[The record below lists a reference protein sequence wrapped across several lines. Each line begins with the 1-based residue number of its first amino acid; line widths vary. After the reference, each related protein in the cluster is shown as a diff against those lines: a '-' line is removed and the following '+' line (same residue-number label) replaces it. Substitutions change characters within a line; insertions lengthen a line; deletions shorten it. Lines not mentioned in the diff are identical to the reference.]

1 MKKAILVSLVGAVV
15 GNQGDKGIGKVI
27 KLLEDLK
34 EEIETEGED
43 EHKTYDKFACFCK
56 DKSDE
61 KSTSVEDGHDT
72 IDQLSAD
79 IKEMSA
85 ERDDKQGRWDKRK
98 ADEEKWS
105 AELKEITIA
114 FEKDSTNFQYSKAD
128 LDKAIK
134 SIEGA
139 VKSLKGGKS
148 KGAALLKLRRV
159 VNKYVGEA
167 DALSMIS
174 DKQQKS
180 LHSAHALLETGVDP
194 DDPEYKF
201 KSQPLIDLLE
211 KLDKDYEEKLETV
224 EKEQEEREEKV
235 KKQKKALTDELA
247 ENNER
252 LVELKE
258 DIDDLTEEIAQAR
271 EELVEAEE
279 QMKDDKS
286 YLEELTAKCHREATV
301 FDQRASLRAGEVEA
315 LTNALDIMKEKV
327 KGWEDADIEEEDDDK
342 KGKGKKGK
350 DFVQTAEHPAAVKQ
364 EATARKLALSFLQKN
379 APVAAAA
386 ALTDV
391 TATKRTDKAIQMLSK
406 EGQRLHSA
414 ALTTLAMN
422 LARPDPF
429 KKVKAIVQGLIERLL
444 NEAKTEAEHKGFCDE
459 KTGTLVQDRD
469 YRYGDVKK
477 IHAELKILRSKKTKL
492 GNEIRKLKKEI
503 KELQEALDEAQ
514 KLRDE
519 EHAENVETLIK
530 AKSARDAVEEA
541 LFILKVFYKQAGRA
555 KVLLQDNG
563 PADKDANFKSQKAYQ
578 GNQAKATAL
587 LREIEKLKK
596 EFENTI
602 SEVTSDEETAAKEH
616 TEFRRTSEADI
627 AGKEKKKELDQLDK
641 KETKKKID
649 QKMDDIEANSKL
661 LDKALEELKDIKP
674 MCFENGMGYDA
685 RVEKRE
691 EEMASLKLALC
702 ILDPNGDEEDCKKEE
717 EEE

>member
-1 MKKAILVSLVGAVV
+1 MKTTILASLVGAVV
-15 GNQGDKGIGKVI
+15 GAQIQGNKGISKVI
-27 KLLEDLK
+27 TLLEDLK
-34 EEIETEGED
+34 TEIETEGEE

-56 DKSDE
+56 DKTE
-61 KSTSVEDGHDT
+61 AKSTSVEEGHDT

-79 IKEMSA
+79 IQEQTA
-85 ERDDKQGRWDKRK
+85 EQNDKQARWDKRK
-98 ADEEKWS
+98 SNEEKWS
-105 AELKEITIA
+105 EELKEITVS

-134 SIEGA
+134 SIKGA
-139 VKSLKGGKS
+139 VESLKGGKS
-148 KGAALLKLRRV
+148 KGAALLKLHRV
-159 VNKYVGEA
+159 VSKYVGEA

-174 DKQQKS
+174 DKQQKA
-180 LHSAHALLETGVDP
+180 LHSMHSLLETGVDP
-194 DDPEYKF
+194 DDPDYKF

-211 KLDKDYEEKLETV
+211 KLETDYEEKLDTV
-224 EKEQEEREEKV
+224 KEEQEEKEAKV
-235 KKQKKALTDELA
+235 KKQKKALTDELQ

-252 LVELKE
+252 MVELKE
-258 DIDDLTEEIAQAR
+258 DIDKLVEDIAQDR
-271 EELVEAEE
+271 EDLVEAEE

-286 YLEELTAKCHREATV
+286 YLEELSSKYHKQAVEY
-301 FDQRASLRAGEVEA
+301 DQRASMRGGEVDA
-315 LTNALDIMKEKV
+315 LTNALDIMKDKV
-327 KGWEDADIEEEDDDK
+327 KGWEDKDVEDKDDEDDK
-342 KGKGKKGK
+342 KGK
-350 DFVQTAEHPAAVKQ
+350 FVQTADHPILVKQ
-364 EATARKLALSFLQKN
+364 EATARKLALSFLQRN
-379 APVAAAA
+379 APVVAT

-391 TATKRTDKAIQMLSK
+391 STGKRTDKAIQMLSK

-422 LARPDPF
+422 LGRPDPF

-477 IHAELKILRSKKTKL
+477 IHAELTILRSKKNKL
-492 GNEIRKLKKEI
+492 GREI
-503 KELQEALDEAQ
+503 KRLKREVKDLKEALDEAQ

-519 EHAENVETLIK
+519 EHTENVETLVK

-541 LFILKVFYKQAGRA
+541 LFILKVFYKMAGRG
-555 KVLLQDNG
+555 KVLLQEDG
-563 PADKDANFKSQKAYQ
+563 PASKDADYKSKGAYQ

-596 EFENTI
+596 EFESTI
-602 SEVTSDEETAAKEH
+602 SETTADEESAAREH
-616 TEFRRTSEADI
+616 QEFKQTSESDI
-627 AGKEKKKELDQLDK
+627 AGKEKKIELDKLDK
-641 KETKKKID
+641 KETKQKID
-649 QKMDDIEANSKL
+649 QKMDDVEANSKL

-702 ILDPNGDEEDCKKEE
+702 ILDPDGDEEDCKKEE
-717 EEE
+717 EE

>member
-1 MKKAILVSLVGAVV
+1 MKTTILASLVGAVV
-15 GNQGDKGIGKVI
+15 GAQIQGNKGISKVI
-27 KLLEDLK
+27 TLLEDLK
-34 EEIETEGED
+34 TEIETEGEE

-56 DKSDE
+56 DKTE
-61 KSTSVEDGHDT
+61 AKSTSVEEGHDT

-79 IKEMSA
+79 IQEQTA
-85 ERDDKQGRWDKRK
+85 EQNDKQARWDKRK
-98 ADEEKWS
+98 SNEEKWS
-105 AELKEITIA
+105 EELKEITVS

-134 SIEGA
+134 SIKGA
-139 VKSLKGGKS
+139 VESLKGGKS
-148 KGAALLKLRRV
+148 KGAALLKLHRV
-159 VNKYVGEA
+159 VSKYVGEA

-174 DKQQKS
+174 DKQQKA
-180 LHSAHALLETGVDP
+180 LHSMHSLLETGVDP
-194 DDPEYKF
+194 DDPDYKF

-211 KLDKDYEEKLETV
+211 KLETDYEEKLDTV
-224 EKEQEEREEKV
+224 KEEQEEKEAKV
-235 KKQKKALTDELA
+235 KKQKKALTDELQ

-252 LVELKE
+252 MVELKE
-258 DIDDLTEEIAQAR
+258 DIDKLVEDIAQDR
-271 EELVEAEE
+271 EDLVEAEE

-286 YLEELTAKCHREATV
+286 YLEELSSKCHKQAVEY
-301 FDQRASLRAGEVEA
+301 DQRASMRGGEVDA
-315 LTNALDIMKEKV
+315 LTNALDIMKDKV
-327 KGWEDADIEEEDDDK
+327 KGWEDKDVEDKDDEDDK
-342 KGKGKKGK
+342 KGK
-350 DFVQTAEHPAAVKQ
+350 FVQTADHPILVKQ
-364 EATARKLALSFLQKN
+364 EATARKLALSFLQRN
-379 APVAAAA
+379 APVVAT

-391 TATKRTDKAIQMLSK
+391 STGKRTDKAIQMLSK

-422 LARPDPF
+422 LGRPDPF

-477 IHAELKILRSKKTKL
+477 IHAELTILRSKKNKL
-492 GNEIRKLKKEI
+492 GREI
-503 KELQEALDEAQ
+503 KRLKREVKDLKEALDEAQ

-519 EHAENVETLIK
+519 EHTENVETLVK

-541 LFILKVFYKQAGRA
+541 LFILKVFYKMAGRG
-555 KVLLQDNG
+555 KVLLQEDG
-563 PADKDANFKSQKAYQ
+563 PASKDADYKSKGAYQ

-596 EFENTI
+596 EFESTI
-602 SEVTSDEETAAKEH
+602 SETTADEESAAREH
-616 TEFRRTSEADI
+616 QEFKQTSESDI
-627 AGKEKKKELDQLDK
+627 AGKEKKIELDKLDK
-641 KETKKKID
+641 KETKQKID
-649 QKMDDIEANSKL
+649 QKMDDVEANSKL

-702 ILDPNGDEEDCKKEE
+702 ILDPDGDEEDCKKEE
-717 EEE
+717 EE

>member
-1 MKKAILVSLVGAVV
+1 MKTTTVALVAGAAVGTQI
-15 GNQGDKGIGKVI
+15 NGDKGIGKVI

-34 EEIETEGED
+34 SEIETEGEE

-56 DKSDE
+56 DKSKD
-61 KSTSVEDGHDT
+61 KSTSVEDGHDS
-72 IDQLSAD
+72 INQLSAD
-79 IKEMSA
+79 IEEQSA
-85 ERDDKQGRWDKRK
+85 ERDDKQARWDKRK
-98 ADEEKWS
+98 ANEEKWS
-105 AELKEITIA
+105 EELKEITIN

-134 SIEGA
+134 SIKGA

-148 KGAALLKLRRV
+148 KGAALLKLHRV

-174 DKQQKS
+174 DKQQKA
-180 LHSAHALLETGVDP
+180 LHSMHSLLETGVDP
-194 DDPEYKF
+194 DDPDYKF

-211 KLDKDYEEKLETV
+211 KLETDYEEKVDTV
-224 EKEQEEREEKV
+224 EKEQEEKEAKI
-235 KKQKKALTDELA
+235 KKQKKALTDELE
-247 ENNER
+247 ENSER
-252 LVELKE
+252 MVELKE
-258 DIDDLTEEIAQAR
+258 AIEELVEEIAQAR

-279 QMKDDKS
+279 QMKSDKS
-286 YLEELTAKCHREATV
+286 YLQELGEKCHKQAVE
-301 FDQRASLRAGEVEA
+301 FDQRASMRAGEVEA

-327 KGWEDADIEEEDDDK
+327 KGWEDAETEEEDNSKKDN
-342 KGKGKKGK
+342 KGK
-350 DFVQTAEHPAAVKQ
+350 FVQVAERPVAVKQ
-364 EATARKLALSFLQKN
+364 EATARKLALSFLQRN
-379 APVAAAA
+379 APAVAT

-391 TATKRTDKAIQMLSK
+391 TTSKRTDKAIQMLSK
-406 EGQRLHSA
+406 DGQRLHSA

-422 LARPDPF
+422 LGRPDPF

-477 IHAELKILRSKKTKL
+477 IHAELKILRSKKSKL
-492 GNEIRKLKKEI
+492 TREIKKLKKEV

-519 EHAENVETLIK
+519 EHAENVDTLVK

-541 LFILKVFYKQAGRA
+541 LFILKVFYKMAGRA
-555 KVLLQDNG
+555 KVLLQEDG
-563 PADKDANFKSQKAYQ
+563 PASKDADYKSKGAYQ

-596 EFENTI
+596 EFESTI
-602 SEVTSDEETAAKEH
+602 SEVSADEESAAREH
-616 TEFRRTSEADI
+616 VEFKQTSESDI
-627 AGKEKKKELDQLDK
+627 AGKKKKIELDKFDK
-641 KETKKKID
+641 KETKQKID
-649 QKMDDIEANSKL
+649 QNMDDIEANSKL

>member
-1 MKKAILVSLVGAVV
+1 MKKTVLVSLVGAVV
-15 GNQGDKGIGKVI
+15 GDQGNKGIGKVI

-34 EEIETEGED
+34 TEIETEGKE
-43 EHKTYDKFACFCK
+43 EHKTYDEFACFCK
-56 DKSDE
+56 DKSE
-61 KSTSVEDGHDT
+61 LKSTSVEDGHDS

-79 IKEMSA
+79 IQEQSA
-85 ERDDKQGRWDKRK
+85 ERDDKQARWDKRH
-98 ADEEKWS
+98 ANEEKWS
-105 AELKEITIA
+105 AELTEITIS
-114 FEKDSTNFQYSKAD
+114 FEKDATNFQYSKAD

-134 SIEGA
+134 SIKGA

-174 DKQQKS
+174 DKQQQS
-180 LHSAHALLETGVDP
+180 LHKAHALLETGVDP
-194 DDPEYKF
+194 DDTEYKF

-211 KLDKDYEEKLETV
+211 KLETDYEEKLDTV

-235 KKQKKALTDELA
+235 KKQRKALTDELA

-252 LVELKE
+252 MVQLKE
-258 DIDDLTEEIAQAR
+258 DIEALVEEIAQAR

-286 YLEELTAKCHREATV
+286 YLAELTAKCSKQAVE

-315 LTNALDIMKEKV
+315 LTKALDIMTEKV
-327 KGWEDADIEEEDDDK
+327 KGWKDAEIDDEKDDK
-342 KGKGKKGK
+342 DGKGKGK
-350 DFVQTAEHPAAVKQ
+350 FVQTAEHPSVAQ
-364 EATARKLALSFLQKN
+364 EVTARKLALSFLQRN
-379 APVAAAA
+379 APVVASSPVV
-386 ALTDV
+386 TDN
-391 TATKRTDKAIQMLSK
+391 KRTDKAIQMLSND
-406 EGQRLHSA
+406 GQRLHSA

-422 LARPDPF
+422 LGRPDPF

-477 IHAELKILRSKKTKL
+477 IHAVLKKLRTKKNKL
-492 GNEIRKLKKEI
+492 GNEIRKLKKAV
-503 KELQEALDEAQ
+503 KELEEALDEAQ

-519 EHAENVETLIK
+519 EHAENVDTLIK

-541 LFILKVFYKQAGRA
+541 LFILKVFYKMAGRQ
-555 KVLLQDNG
+555 KVLLQTNG
-563 PADKDANFKSQKAYQ
+563 PADKDANYKSKGAYK

-602 SEVTSDEETAAKEH
+602 SETTADEESASKEH
-616 TEFRRTSEADI
+616 IEFRRTSESDI
-627 AGKEKKKELDQLDK
+627 AGKKKKIELDKIDK

-649 QKMDDIEANSKL
+649 QNMDDIEANSKL

-717 EEE
+717 EEEE

>member
-1 MKKAILVSLVGAVV
+1 
-15 GNQGDKGIGKVI
+15 
-27 KLLEDLK
+27 
-34 EEIETEGED
+34 
-43 EHKTYDKFACFCK
+43 
-56 DKSDE
+56 
-61 KSTSVEDGHDT
+61 
-72 IDQLSAD
+72 
-79 IKEMSA
+79 
-85 ERDDKQGRWDKRK
+85 
-98 ADEEKWS
+98 
-105 AELKEITIA
+105 
-114 FEKDSTNFQYSKAD
+114 
-128 LDKAIK
+128 
-134 SIEGA
+134 
-139 VKSLKGGKS
+139 
-148 KGAALLKLRRV
+148 LLKLHRV

-180 LHSAHALLETGVDP
+180 LHSMHALLETGVDP

-211 KLDKDYEEKLETV
+211 KLETDYEEKLDLV

-235 KKQKKALTDELA
+235 KKQKKALTDELS

-252 LVELKE
+252 MVELKE

-286 YLEELTAKCHREATV
+286 YLEELTAKCHRQAVE
-301 FDQRASLRAGEVEA
+301 FDQRASLRGGEVEA
-315 LTNALDIMKEKV
+315 LTNALDIMQEKV
-327 KGWEDADIEEEDDDK
+327 EGWEDAEIEEEDDSK
-342 KGKGKKGK
+342 KGKGK
-350 DFVQTAEHPAAVKQ
+350 FVQTAEHPTAVKQ
-364 EATARKLALSFLQKN
+364 EATARKLALSFLQRN
-379 APVAAAA
+379 TPAAAA
-386 ALTDV
+386 VLTDV

-406 EGQRLHSA
+406 DGQRLHSA

-477 IHAELKILRSKKTKL
+477 IHAELKILRNKKTKL
-492 GNEIRKLKKEI
+492 GNEIRKLKKEV

-519 EHAENVETLIK
+519 EHTENVETLVK

-541 LFILKVFYKQAGRA
+541 LFILKVFYKQASRA
-555 KVLLQDNG
+555 KVLLQETG
-563 PADKDANFKSQKAYQ
+563 PASKDANYKSKGAYQ

-602 SEVTSDEETAAKEH
+602 SETTADEESAAKEH
-616 TEFRRTSEADI
+616 TEFRRTSESDI
-627 AGKEKKKELDQLDK
+627 AGKEKKIELDKLDK

>member
-1 MKKAILVSLVGAVV
+1 MKKTVLVSLVGTVV

-34 EEIETEGED
+34 TEIETEGEE
-43 EHKTYDKFACFCK
+43 EHKTYDKFACFCQ
-56 DKSDE
+56 DKSE
-61 KSTSVEDGHDT
+61 KKSTSVEEGHDT

-79 IKEMSA
+79 IQEQSA
-85 ERDDKQGRWDKRK
+85 ERDDKQSRWDKRK
-98 ADEEKWS
+98 ANEEKWS
-105 AELKEITIA
+105 AELTEITIS

-134 SIEGA
+134 SIKGA
-139 VKSLKGGKS
+139 VKSLKDGKS

-211 KLDKDYEEKLETV
+211 KLETDYEEKLDTV
-224 EKEQEEREEKV
+224 ENEQEEREEKV
-235 KKQKKALTDELA
+235 KKQRKALTDELA

-252 LVELKE
+252 MVELKE
-258 DIDDLTEEIAQAR
+258 DIEELVEEIAQAR

-286 YLEELTAKCHREATV
+286 YLEELTAKCHKQAVE
-301 FDQRASLRAGEVEA
+301 FDQRASLRGGEVEA
-315 LTNALDIMKEKV
+315 LTKALDIMQEKV
-327 KGWEDADIEEEDDDK
+327 KGWEDAETDEEGKGGKDKDD
-342 KGKGKKGK
+342 KGKGK
-350 DFVQTAEHPAAVKQ
+350 FVQTAEHASVAQ
-364 EATARKLALSFLQKN
+364 EATARKLALSFLQRN
-379 APVAAAA
+379 APVVASFS
-386 ALTDV
+386 DV
-391 TATKRTDKAIQMLSK
+391 TDNKRTDKAIQMLSND
-406 EGQRLHSA
+406 GQRLHSA

-422 LARPDPF
+422 LGRPDPF

-477 IHAELKILRSKKTKL
+477 IHAVLKKLRTKKNKL
-492 GNEIRKLKKEI
+492 GNEIRKLKKEV
-503 KELQEALDEAQ
+503 KELTEALDEAQ

-519 EHAENVETLIK
+519 EHAENVDTLIK

-541 LFILKVFYKQAGRA
+541 LFILKVFYKMAGRQ
-555 KVLLQDNG
+555 KVLLQTNG
-563 PADKDANFKSQKAYQ
+563 PVDKDANYKSKGAYQ

-587 LREIEKLKK
+587 LREIEDLKK

-602 SEVTSDEETAAKEH
+602 SETTADEESAAKEH
-616 TEFRRTSEADI
+616 TVFRRTSESDI
-627 AGKEKKKELDQLDK
+627 AGKEKKIELDKIDK

-649 QKMDDIEANSKL
+649 QNMDDIEANSKL
-661 LDKALEELKDIKP
+661 LDKALEELKDLKP
-674 MCFENGMGYDA
+674 TCFENGMGYDA

-717 EEE
+717 EEEE